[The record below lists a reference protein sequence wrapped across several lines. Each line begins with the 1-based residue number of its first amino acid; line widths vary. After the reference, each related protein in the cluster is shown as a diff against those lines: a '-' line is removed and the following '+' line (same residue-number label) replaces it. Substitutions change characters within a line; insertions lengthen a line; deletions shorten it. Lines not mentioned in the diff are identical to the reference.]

1 MVLRLQVWLGEVLPS
16 NTSVIAS
23 IRSLEPYTISWSN
36 VPDFMPPADFHK
48 LAKAVSA
55 PNETVHYMHRC
66 CGSDSAV
73 IFVYLLLTSYRPD
86 THDL

>member
-66 CGSDSAV
+66 CGSDFSSD
-73 IFVYLLLTSYRPD
+73 IRLSITDQLPTGYT
-86 THDL
+86 